1 MVDKTLMPYNS
12 SINGGSYNPS
22 SLSGSLMT
30 GYPGPYE
37 AAPGT
42 TPQELD
48 PSTGKYIP
56 PSPAIN
62 P

>member
-1 MVDKTLMPYNS
+1 MPGKTLMPYTS

-30 GYPGPYE
+30 GYSGPYE

-42 TPQELD
+42 TPGEFD

-56 PSPAIN
+56 PSPVIN